1 MKKAM
6 LLTLMVLTGAILFAQ
21 QDGRICSR
29 AIPLTKEFSDTI
41 SKAGIEKWYSA
52 TTFDLPLAVAFVPDN
67 GESCPAPEVEM
78 DFSCISGYYEDSI
91 LCSLFCKT
99 SGGSGLDFNLPYKQT
114 LTKGTKDGKFAYTL
128 SLGERYRDLLLRVG
142 ISYSVTVYVKVKY
155 HCTGV
160 LTLLP
165 DAFTDCMDG
174 PKFMHIGDTVQV
186 VEKDKDRH
194 VIVPYVQWQEDTII
208 YSWTGTQPCQLSVA
222 NTCDFDPTDNT
233 DGNIIQFKTIKPNDT
248 IKTMATYI
256 YDWVHNPAFPNQAGM
271 YYAKFYSESPGIL
284 TVTKAEQALPEGN
297 ATLLRY
303 DRTYALDAN
312 STAIY
317 AIPRSWTRDVQFTT
331 PTAHLFTM
339 MIATSASFDDAVILK
354 KYAFEKTDNGRWLG
368 ILGSELKSF
377 WNQLTNDKH
386 YLYIRFVC
394 TEATTVTPE
403 LWNVS
408 DCYTNTSKV
417 GRVVWPGKQITVNRA
432 DESEVYRFSYA
443 DWAGGDMTITF
454 ALTNNCT
461 AYIANTCAMNID
473 KADASYWLLYKSIF
487 KSTSPLTITAEDIA
501 KWADKIDAEGNFY
514 AIFYT
519 KANGTNRTLT
529 FTTTKPEETD
539 PTYPASTIAV
549 VCEGSKIVVSV
560 SEAQSIT
567 VIDESGAETAKWDAE
582 PGTPHELKL
591 TPGNYSLAGEKEKI
605 SLKL

>member
-1 MKKAM
+1 MRMKRINLLMMLVIAAM
-6 LLTLMVLTGAILFAQ
+6 GLHAANPGEACRV
-21 QDGRICSR
+21 
-29 AIPLTKEFSDTI
+29 AIPLTKDFSDTI

-114 LTKGTKDGKFAYTL
+114 LTKGTKDGKPAYTL

-174 PKFMHIGDTVQV
+174 PKFMRIGDTVQV
-186 VEKDKDRH
+186 VVKDKNRH

-208 YSWTGTQPCQLSVA
+208 YSWSGSKPCQLSVA

-312 STAIY
+312 STEVF

-368 ILGSELKSF
+368 ILGSELKTF

-403 LWNVS
+403 LWYVS
-408 DCYTNTSKV
+408 DCFTNTASRVIRPNQSVTV
-417 GRVVWPGKQITVNRA
+417 GKKKK
-432 DESEVYRFSYA
+432 DVYRFSYA
-443 DWAGGDMTITF
+443 DWVGGDMTIKF
-454 ALTNNCT
+454 ALTTNCEV
-461 AYIANTCAMNID
+461 YIADTCGMNID
-473 KADASYWLLYKSIF
+473 KADASYWLLYKAGVKI
-487 KSTSPLTITAEDIA
+487 TAPLTISAEDIA

-514 AIFYT
+514 AIFYVDV
-519 KANGTNRTLT
+519 NSTNRKLT

-549 VCEGSKIVVSV
+549 VCDGGKIVVNV
-560 SEAQSIT
+560 SEAQSIV
-567 VIDESGAETAKWDAE
+567 VIDESGAEKAKWYAE
-582 PGTPHELKL
+582 PGTPHELIL

-605 SLKL
+605 LLKL